1 MEVRS
6 IEYTITVDTG
16 QSVRKINN
24 LTKSLKGLQEAS
36 NGASS
41 ALNGGGASGGEAG
54 SHNAGGGKQTGGSPA
69 EQIKKTGAAAGTA
82 ASKVGKV
89 TKSMDGLLGK
99 LKRIAQ
105 YRMLR
110 GIISG
115 IASAFSEGWKNMYQW
130 NKALGGEFAAA
141 MDSLASSATT
151 FKNSLAVASAPLIEA
166 LAPVVANLASLF
178 ANLATNASRFFA
190 ILTGADHYYEATT
203 ASVTAYG
210 NAAGSAAKKVR
221 TLLKFDEINRLEQ
234 KNKGSGSGSSGTY
247 SGGGFAR
254 KELDKSIKDMTFLSR
269 LQLLLSEWDWNLGG
283 LFSGDS
289 VLSKFLLAIG
299 ALKLVGFA
307 FKKIGA
313 GKLAISIM
321 GIQLG
326 FYIGSAFADAFGIK
340 NSFAKTLVQAL
351 SAALVGGIVAF
362 LFIGTGGAVAI
373 GLGAAIAII
382 VNSLKTEEGK
392 ASKDEFVA
400 SLKEKLTPTFSNGGK
415 FPIWWNGDVPKLG
428 MSTAVESQV
437 DSVTATATDKS
448 KTTFIEKIKS
458 FFGKSSVSNATSVS
472 VTSTSTTAT
481 DGSKTSFLDKLK
493 SFFGKGSVTNTTTV
507 STTSAVTSATDGAK
521 TSFIDKLKSF
531 FSKGSVSNTTDV
543 TVTGVDV
550 TEESGV
556 TKSVATF
563 LNNKYKHWTVP
574 TSVDLKV
581 TDVTISG
588 KKDVTLDVGG
598 YRDKNGNVKN
608 EIMLKGM
615 ASGGFLNQGD
625 VFIAREAGPEMVGQ
639 IGNRTAVAN
648 NDQIVQGIASG
659 VAQAQ
664 SSQNALLRE
673 QNALLRDILNKGT
686 NITTGSISSAFE
698 RMNRREGST
707 VIAVGG

>member
-1 MEVRS
+1 MATEIYS
-6 IEYTITVDTG
+6 LE
-16 QSVRKINN
+16 IN
-24 LTKSLKGLQEAS
+24 TKYNGKEA
-36 NGASS
+36 
-41 ALNGGGASGGEAG
+41 EAG
-54 SHNAGGGKQTGGSPA
+54 LAKTEKAVEKASQTFSN
-69 EQIKKTGAAAGTA
+69 
-82 ASKVGKV
+82 ASKETETASEEVKLFGSV
-89 TKSMDGLLGK
+89 TKKLAPILGAVSK
-99 LKRIAQ
+99 PFSGIMGQLGRVAKYRI
-105 YRMLR
+105 LR
-110 GIISG
+110 GIITG
-115 IASAFSEGWKNMYQW
+115 LASAFTEGIKNMYQW

-178 ANLATNASRFFA
+178 ADLATNASRFFA

-254 KELDKSIKDMTFLSR
+254 KELDKSIKDMNFLSR
-269 LQLLLSEWDWNLGG
+269 LQLAIQEWGFDLGDQFTPG
-283 LFSGDS
+283 KMLT
-289 VLSKFLLAIG
+289 KFLLALG
-299 ALKLVGFA
+299 GLKLGIFL
-307 FKKIGA
+307 FKQIGLA
-313 GKLAISIM
+313 NLAISIM

-326 FYIGSAFADAFGIK
+326 FYIGSVIADAIGIK
-340 NSFAKTLVQAL
+340 SNFGKVLVQAL
-351 SAALVGGIVAF
+351 SAALVGGFIAS
-362 LFIGTGGAVAI
+362 LFIGTGGAIVI

-382 VNSLKTEEGK
+382 IDALSTEQGK
-392 ASKDEFVA
+392 ADAKAWWETFKTTMSGLCNKTSINLKWLQDNKA
-400 SLKEKLTPTFSNGGK
+400 SLS
-415 FPIWWNGDVPKLG
+415 
-428 MSTAVESQV
+428 MSTGVVTEV
-437 DSVTATATDKS
+437 DSVDATTTDK
-448 KTTFIEKIKS
+448 T
-458 FFGKSSVSNATSVS
+458 
-472 VTSTSTTAT
+472 
-481 DGSKTSFLDKLK
+481 KTSFIDKLK
-493 SFFGKGSVTNTTTV
+493 SFFGKGSVN
-507 STTSAVTSATDGAK
+507 
-521 TSFIDKLKSF
+521 
-531 FSKGSVSNTTDV
+531 NTTDV
-543 TVTGVDV
+543 TVTDV
-550 TEESGV
+550 NATESSGV

-574 TSVDLKV
+574 TSVDLKI

-664 SSQNALLRE
+664 SAQNALLRE
-673 QNALLRDILNKGT
+673 QNSLLRDILNKGSG
-686 NITTGSISSAFE
+686 ISTGSIASAFE
-698 RMNRREGST
+698 RANRREGST
-707 VIAVGG
+707 IVAVGV

>member
-16 QSVRKINN
+16 RSAQKVKN
-24 LTKSLKGLQEAS
+24 LAEAFDTLAGS
-36 NGASS
+36 FNGI
-41 ALNGGGASGGEAG
+41 NGGGSGG
-54 SHNAGGGKQTGGSPA
+54 SGGGGGHGGQAYHGGGTQSGSITSWLQNIGKTSQRTA
-69 EQIKKTGAAAGTA
+69 TQI
-82 ASKVGKV
+82 GKV
-89 TKSMDGLLGK
+89 KKPMQGLLGQ
-99 LKRIAQ
+99 LGRIAK

-110 GIISG
+110 GIITG
-115 IASAFSEGWKNMYQW
+115 IASAFNEGIKNMYQW

-178 ANLATNASRFFA
+178 ADLATNASRFFA

-254 KELDKSIKDMTFLSR
+254 RDLDKSIKDMDFMTRLKLATEDWEFAPFGNLFSTGTVLTKFLKALGVLGASTVLFGRTGAKLSITFL
-269 LQLLLSEWDWNLGG
+269 
-283 LFSGDS
+283 
-289 VLSKFLLAIG
+289 AIE
-299 ALKLVGFA
+299 
-307 FKKIGA
+307 
-313 GKLAISIM
+313 
-321 GIQLG
+321 LG
-326 FYIGSAFADAFGIK
+326 FSIGSWFAKVTGLDE
-340 NSFAKTLVQAL
+340 NSFGAT
-351 SAALVGGIVAF
+351 IVKA
-362 LFIGTGGAVAI
+362 
-373 GLGAAIAII
+373 LGAA
-382 VNSLKTEEGK
+382 LLGG
-392 ASKDEFVA
+392 FVA
-400 SLKEKLTPTFSNGGK
+400 SLVFNPGVGIAIGVGAFLTVILSKLSTEEGRNAASEWWTSLKKTLKGIFLKGENTEVFWDGDKPIIGLPVK
-415 FPIWWNGDVPKLG
+415 FKGTVN
-428 MSTAVESQV
+428 E
-437 DSVTATATDKS
+437 ATATETDGAKKS
-448 KTTFIEKIKS
+448 FIDKIKE
-458 FFGKSSVSNATSVS
+458 FFGKSS
-472 VTSTSTTAT
+472 TT
-481 DGSKTSFLDKLK
+481 
-493 SFFGKGSVTNTTTV
+493 
-507 STTSAVTSATDGAK
+507 
-521 TSFIDKLKSF
+521 
-531 FSKGSVSNTTDV
+531 NTTDV
-543 TVTGVDV
+543 TVTEVNPS
-550 TEESGV
+550 ESSGV
-556 TKSVATF
+556 TKGIAQW

-574 TSVDLKV
+574 VGVDLKI

-659 VAQAQ
+659 VASANAQ
-664 SSQNALLRE
+664 QNALLRE
-673 QNALLRDILNKGT
+673 QNSLLRDILNKGSG
-686 NITTGSISSAFE
+686 ISTGSIASAFE
-698 RMNRREGST
+698 RANRREGST
-707 VIAVGG
+707 IVAVGV

>member
-16 QSVRKINN
+16 RSAQKVKN
-24 LTKSLKGLQEAS
+24 LAEAFDTLAGS
-36 NGASS
+36 FNGI
-41 ALNGGGASGGEAG
+41 NGGSGG
-54 SHNAGGGKQTGGSPA
+54 SGGGGYGGQTYHGSGTQSGGITSWL
-69 EQIKKTGAAAGTA
+69 QN
-82 ASKVGKV
+82 VGKTSQRTATQIGKV
-89 TKSMDGLLGK
+89 KKPMQGLLGQ
-99 LKRIAQ
+99 LGRIAK

-110 GIISG
+110 GIITG
-115 IASAFSEGWKNMYQW
+115 IASAFNEGIKNMYQW

-221 TLLKFDEINRLEQ
+221 TLLKFDEINRLED
-234 KNKGSGSGSSGTY
+234 KNKGSGSGKSGTY

-254 KELDKSIKDMTFLSR
+254 RDLDKSIKDMDFMTRLKLATEDWEFAPFGNLFSTGTVLTKFLKALGVLGASTVLFGRAGAKLSITFL
-269 LQLLLSEWDWNLGG
+269 
-283 LFSGDS
+283 
-289 VLSKFLLAIG
+289 AIE
-299 ALKLVGFA
+299 
-307 FKKIGA
+307 
-313 GKLAISIM
+313 
-321 GIQLG
+321 LG
-326 FYIGSAFADAFGIK
+326 FSIGSWFAKVTGLDE
-340 NSFAKTLVQAL
+340 NSFGAT
-351 SAALVGGIVAF
+351 IVKA
-362 LFIGTGGAVAI
+362 
-373 GLGAAIAII
+373 LGAA
-382 VNSLKTEEGK
+382 LLGG
-392 ASKDEFVA
+392 FVA
-400 SLKEKLTPTFSNGGK
+400 SLVFTPGVGIAIGVGTFLTVILSKLSTEEGRNAFSEWWTSLKKTLTGIFIKGENTEAFWDGNKPMIGLPVK
-415 FPIWWNGDVPKLG
+415 FKGTVN
-428 MSTAVESQV
+428 E
-437 DSVTATATDKS
+437 ATATETDGAKKS
-448 KTTFIEKIKS
+448 FIDKIKE
-458 FFGKSSVSNATSVS
+458 
-472 VTSTSTTAT
+472 
-481 DGSKTSFLDKLK
+481 
-493 SFFGKGSVTNTTTV
+493 FFGKGSVN
-507 STTSAVTSATDGAK
+507 
-521 TSFIDKLKSF
+521 
-531 FSKGSVSNTTDV
+531 NTTDV
-543 TVTGVDV
+543 TVTEVNPS
-550 TEESGV
+550 ESSGV
-556 TKSVATF
+556 TKGIAQW

-574 TSVDLKV
+574 VGVDLKI

-664 SSQNALLRE
+664 SAQNALLRE
-673 QNALLRDILNKGT
+673 QNSLLRDILNKGSG
-686 NITTGSISSAFE
+686 ISTGSIASAFE
-698 RMNRREGST
+698 RANRREGST
-707 VIAVGG
+707 IVAVGG